1 MAEANFE
8 RKKTFGFINYMINL
22 VNFAREP
29 KNLKMFTL
37 RDFLFKVYNVELKKL
52 RRSYVS

>member
-1 MAEANFE
+1 MTEANFE

-29 KNLKMFTL
+29 KNLKMLTL